1 MNNKLKEKSL
11 RQATYKILSHE
22 LTTPRDSATPII
34 TRTPVEALITYEQ
47 PNENVSTASES

>member
-22 LTTPRDSATPII
+22 LTTPRDAATPII
-34 TRTPVEALITYEQ
+34 PRTPVEALIPYEQ